1 MMIQKIICAL
11 GALFIDGTFG
21 LGASIPRAIGLGLA
35 RGLLARVALL
45 ETFQINHFS
54 HNHPSCSGIGESGRF
69 GKKCVRRKAKT
80 RTGRP
85 GPHCLEFPSNWPPD
99 SIKKYVSLCENE
111 YLVLYHSGG

>member
-1 MMIQKIICAL
+1 MMIQQFACAL
-11 GALFIDGTFG
+11 GAVFIDGAFG
-21 LGASIPRAIGLGLA
+21 LGASVPRAIGLGLA
-35 RGLLARVALL
+35 RRLLARVALL
-45 ETFQINHFS
+45 ESFKVDHFS

-69 GKKCVRRKAKT
+69 GKESVRRNAKT

-85 GPHCLEFPSNWPPD
+85 GPHCQEFLSNWPQD